1 MFDLKFR
8 GRPPVLIAKSVK
20 GVANLTNEYA
30 ASIMNRATKIDEE
43 FVSAILSQS
52 IFSWEGRSPKPAL
65 DQDGNFRGTDLDL
78 LSFLV
83 PAVKR
88 GAIIEIPEY
97 RNRRKIVRKINERKI
112 GRNSFGKAAGLVS
125 NKDVFSFS
133 VKIFD
138 RTIAVAD
145 MENDTESNGAFRN
158 YMIVDC
164 NGHWYNGWNKI
175 VWDPTAKEN
184 EFLSDMGLRT
194 GNAISF
200 RNYVHP
206 NRKQSIYGAPYL
218 LLKMLY
224 LRLTDEADFYRREMK
239 RLEALGIGLPEGEKA
254 DYAPIDY
261 QGHSREILVET
272 MEVALDVPGFRGKYR
287 AVSNDQA
294 GLVKAYRRQK
304 HLAYTLR
311 PMVQFVIR
319 ADEAAFYLFGQRNGF
334 IANWMAKRYWKS
346 GCRVPNDTAVWNQM
360 VLSNDVAIR
369 YCVKPILQEVSAE

>member
-1 MFDLKFR
+1 MFNLKFR

-20 GVANLTNEYA
+20 GVINLTNEYA
-30 ASIMNRATKIDEE
+30 ASIMDRGIKIDED
-43 FVSAILSQS
+43 FVNAVLSQS
-52 IFSWEGRSPKPAL
+52 IFSWEGRSPRPAL
-65 DQDGNFRGTDLDL
+65 DQDGNFRGTDLDI

-145 MENDTESNGAFRN
+145 MENNAESNGAFRN

-218 LLKMLY
+218 LLKMLS
-224 LRLTDEADFYRREMK
+224 LRLTDEADFYRNEVK
-239 RLEALGIGLPEGEKA
+239 RLEALGVSLPEGEKA
-254 DYAPIDY
+254 DYAPINY
-261 QGHSREILVET
+261 QGYSREILVET
-272 MEVALDVPGFRGKYR
+272 MDVALDVPGFRGKYR

-304 HLAYTLR
+304 RLTYTLR

-319 ADEAAFYLFGQRNGF
+319 ADEAAFYRFGQRNGF
-334 IANWMAKRYWKS
+334 IANWMAKRSWKRD
-346 GCRVPNDTAVWNQM
+346 CRVPNDAAVWNQM

-369 YCVKPILQEVSAE
+369 YRVKSILQEVSAE